1 MNKKLS
7 KPPPGF
13 EKPDWSESLFLSN
26 SNIDVDEEDST
37 FVLINKMISYI
48 LDEEEYKIK
57 LKPLFTELLKD
68 SIKLTEP
75 ILNLLLVC
83 YGVRPAFLY
92 EEANYINDN
101 KNSTLLFNMIINR
114 INNLG
119 CLKLITKKDNFKF
132 TRIYVYLDENSRIK
146 INPKLYPVDTIIK
159 NNPNSI
165 IDDNEIA
172 KILDFNCIG
181 HNYGSPNINRVIIS
195 VFIEDKTTNTKYS
208 IKTEFCE
215 EIKFDRK
222 EADAK
227 YSEFLRKINDVI
239 NEYNYESFYQIKFI
253 FSFRTKLDMLERA
266 NINFIK
272 ENLDKYINDLGNEY
286 ISDTVE
292 LERSTTYKK
301 FNDIENTLKNNREY
315 NLLKHIYKKIIN
327 NGYNS
332 FYENAHTYY
341 RIKSVSKLLA
351 DRDINLW
358 KVAEGEF
365 NKMK

>member
-1 MNKKLS
+1 MKKIKKFTYNKMDKKLL

-13 EKPDWSESLFLSN
+13 EKPDWSESYL
-26 SNIDVDEEDST
+26 NIDEEDST
-37 FVLINKMISYI
+37 FVLINKMISYV

-68 SIKLTEP
+68 SIKLREP

-92 EEANYINDN
+92 EETNYINDN
-101 KNSTLLFNMIINR
+101 KNSTLLFNIIINR
-114 INNLG
+114 INNIG
-119 CLKLITKKDNFKF
+119 CLKLITKKDNSKF
-132 TRIYVYLDENSRIK
+132 TRIYVYLDESSRIK

-181 HNYGSPNINRVIIS
+181 HNYYSPQINRVEIS
-195 VFIEDKTTNTKYS
+195 VFIKDKTTNVNYS
-208 IKTEFCE
+208 IKTEVCE

-227 YSEFLRKINDVI
+227 YSEFQRKINDVI
-239 NEYNYESFYQIKFI
+239 NEYNYECFYEIKFI
-253 FSFRTKLDMLERA
+253 FSFQTKLDMLKRA
-266 NINFIK
+266 NIKFIK
-272 ENLDKYINDLGNEY
+272 ENLDEYINDLENEY
-286 ISDTVE
+286 ISDAVE

-315 NLLKHIYKKIIN
+315 NLLKHIYINMIN
-327 NGYNS
+327 NRYDS
-332 FYENAHTYY
+332 FYKNAHTYHK
-341 RIKSVSKLLA
+341 IKLVSKLLA
-351 DRDINLW
+351 DRDIDLW
-358 KVAEGEF
+358 NSLK
-365 NKMK
+365 